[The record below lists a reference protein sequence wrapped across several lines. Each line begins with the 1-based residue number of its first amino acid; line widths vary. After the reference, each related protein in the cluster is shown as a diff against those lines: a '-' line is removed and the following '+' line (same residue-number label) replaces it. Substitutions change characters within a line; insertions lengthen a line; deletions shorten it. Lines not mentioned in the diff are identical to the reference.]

1 VAAIRPPAKETTMR
15 RTLAAVTLLLAVGT
29 AGCGSHDDPT
39 VATAGSGTPKAS
51 AGGST
56 AANGQ
61 DTKLKYSQCMRD
73 HGMTWFPDPGPD
85 GGLGVKVPDGTDQ
98 NKLEKAQEACK
109 AYAPG
114 ANRSGKLSDEDL
126 NKLRQMSQ
134 CVRDHGFSKYPD
146 PDSNG
151 GISVNDKT
159 LGVAGDDP
167 AFLKALQECR
177 KYLPPRKKS

>member
-1 VAAIRPPAKETTMR
+1 MR

-29 AGCGSHDDPT
+29 AGCAGHDDPT

-51 AGGST
+51 AGA

-61 DTKLKYSQCMRD
+61 DSRLKYSQCMRD

-85 GGLGVKVPDGTDQ
+85 GGLGVRVPAGTDE

-114 ANRSGKLSDEDL
+114 SNRNGKLSDEDL

-151 GISVNDKT
+151 GINVNNET
-159 LGVAGDDP
+159 LGVAPDDS

-177 KYLPPRKKS
+177 KYLPPRKSGGNS